1 MPPQAAPGYGVP
13 PAQGMP
19 TQGMPAQGVPTQ
31 GMPAQSVPTQGMPAQ
46 SMPPPGWTSP
56 SAGTPQDTPAWGTN
70 PPPGPGGQQPTWGS
84 AQPPNW
90 GQYVPPPPAQ
100 PKGLARVGKIILIR
114 VGVAAVAIAVAVTV
128 GVLRSQGDDDS
139 GGAHAYATISPPD
152 GNSATSTAHANPNA
166 PFEGTPAANY
176 PEGAD
181 GIAMPTATAV
191 SGFTASQVKAALNQ
205 VHSALIAARLD
216 SKMLVDRDPSAFLAL
231 ISGGER
237 DDLKNDFKSDKF
249 STYATQIAPGH
260 KLSRFAPRV
269 QGRTT
274 FRAATNSNGVREIE
288 IITNYVWVYA
298 FDEPAAEQG
307 DNLVVIHDN
316 VTWDVPSTKDVAK
329 SDQGLWVD
337 ESESYG
343 SNVDCDQFDKG
354 LIAPGQPQ
362 MDFTG
367 GSDSDDPD
375 SMFDPN
381 RSLDISNTC

>member
-1 MPPQAAPGYGVP
+1 
-13 PAQGMP
+13 
-19 TQGMPAQGVPTQ
+19 
-31 GMPAQSVPTQGMPAQ
+31 
-46 SMPPPGWTSP
+46 
-56 SAGTPQDTPAWGTN
+56 
-70 PPPGPGGQQPTWGS
+70 
-84 AQPPNW
+84 
-90 GQYVPPPPAQ
+90 
-100 PKGLARVGKIILIR
+100 
-114 VGVAAVAIAVAVTV
+114 
-128 GVLRSQGDDDS
+128 
-139 GGAHAYATISPPD
+139 
-152 GNSATSTAHANPNA
+152 
-166 PFEGTPAANY
+166 
-176 PEGAD
+176 
-181 GIAMPTATAV
+181 
-191 SGFTASQVKAALNQ
+191 
-205 VHSALIAARLD
+205 
-216 SKMLVDRDPSAFLAL
+216 MLVDRDPSAFLAL
-231 ISGGER
+231 MSGGER
-237 DDLKNDFKSDKF
+237 DDLKDDFKSDKF

-274 FRAATNSNGVREIE
+274 FRAATNDNGVREIE

-298 FDEPAAEQG
+298 FDEPAAEPG

-367 GSDSDDPD
+367 GDDSDDPD